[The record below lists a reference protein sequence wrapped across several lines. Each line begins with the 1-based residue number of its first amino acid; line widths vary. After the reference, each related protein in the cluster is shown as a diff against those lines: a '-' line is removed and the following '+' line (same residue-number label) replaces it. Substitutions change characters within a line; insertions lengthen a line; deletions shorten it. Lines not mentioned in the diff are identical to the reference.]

1 MGQVADHPGHA
12 VSVREL
18 LQEGFV
24 ALELEVRAMD
34 VEFPFGSGCEWTTLG
49 AVPKGPGVY
58 AFTVGH
64 DDELHVAYVGMTE
77 DLWMVTKGRLPSGE
91 GRPGQRYGRPLYA
104 GATRQ
109 RINGLVREQLL
120 LGKNIRHWV
129 SLLANPPS
137 AREEL
142 RSQLLAREE
151 MLIRR
156 WDLRRVGWNLG

>member
-1 MGQVADHPGHA
+1 MNHVPDRGHQRPRVGRSHGHA
-12 VSVREL
+12 WGIPMAVRGDF
-18 LQEGFV
+18 QWPPMGRM
-24 ALELEVRAMD
+24 AW
-34 VEFPFGSGCEWTTLG
+34 PSS
-49 AVPKGPGVY
+49 
-58 AFTVGH
+58 
-64 DDELHVAYVGMTE
+64 MTE
-77 DLWMVTKGRLPSGE
+77 DLWMVTKGRLPSGQS
-91 GRPGQRYGRPLYA
+91 RPGQRYGRPLYA

-129 SLLANPPS
+129 SLLANPAS
-137 AREEL
+137 GREEL